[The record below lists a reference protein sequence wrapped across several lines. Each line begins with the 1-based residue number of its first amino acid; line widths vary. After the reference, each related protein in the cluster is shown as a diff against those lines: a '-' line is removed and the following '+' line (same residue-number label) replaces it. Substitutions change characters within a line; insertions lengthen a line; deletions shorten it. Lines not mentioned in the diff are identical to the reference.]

1 MFYLSE
7 VINAS
12 IKDSSDIIIGKLA
25 DFAVAQKAGVY
36 SSLDYILIKDKK
48 NKELVWVPF
57 KYVENLGKGSITLT
71 TVFSKIIKV
80 QPKKDCLF
88 LYNEILD
95 QQIVDTEG
103 VRIVRVNDLQ
113 LGLVQD
119 KFCVLGIDVSFKG
132 ILRRLNLDKLDF
144 LNIFKV
150 FLIDWRKA
158 QPIHGHLKVDAL
170 AESLVKLHPADLAN
184 IVEKLN
190 LNEGILLLKTLDENT
205 AGRVMEEIQPEI
217 QKILVQRLGTEE
229 SAQVVQKMSVDEL
242 VDLIQSLSSEEAA
255 EILKK
260 LPEDIKTQ
268 RVKKML
274 GYSEDTAGGLMT
286 TEYLTTLNTST
297 VIEVIEN
304 IKKHFS
310 EFNTL
315 HFIYVLDKDG
325 KFLGIVSLRHLLVA
339 EKDQT
344 IQEIMK
350 NLVKLPVARVDQ
362 DIKEVASI
370 ITKYNLMSI
379 AVVDEDNKMLGVVT
393 VDDLMRYFLPQA

>member
-12 IKDSSDIIIGKLA
+12 VRDSADTIVGKLV
-25 DFAVAQKAGVY
+25 DFVIAQKAGAY
-36 SSLDYILIKDKK
+36 SSLDYILIKEKK
-48 NKELVWVPF
+48 SKETIWVPF
-57 KYVENLGKGSITLT
+57 KYVENLGKGSITLA
-71 TVFSKIIKV
+71 TVLSKISKV

-95 QQIVDTEG
+95 QQIVDTGG

-113 LGLVQD
+113 LGLFQE
-119 KFCVLGIDVSFKG
+119 KICVLGIDVSFKG

-144 LNIFKV
+144 LNVFKV

-170 AESLVKLHPADLAN
+170 AEGLVKLHPADLAN

-255 EILKK
+255 AILKK

-274 GYSEDTAGGLMT
+274 VYSEDTAGGLMS
-286 TEYLTTLNTST
+286 TEYLTAFNNST
-297 VIEVIEN
+297 VEEVVEN

-315 HFIYVLDKDG
+315 HFIYIIDKDG
-325 KFLGIVSLRHLLVA
+325 KFLGVVSLRHLLIA
-339 EKDQT
+339 EKKQT
-344 IQEIMK
+344 MQEIMK
-350 NLVKLPVARVDQ
+350 NLVKLPVVRVDQ
-362 DIKEVASI
+362 DIKEVSSI

-379 AVVDEDNKMLGVVT
+379 AVVDKDEKMLGVVT

>member
-12 IKDSSDIIIGKLA
+12 VRDSADTIVGKLV
-25 DFAVAQKAGVY
+25 DFVIAQKAGAY
-36 SSLDYILIKDKK
+36 SSLDYILIKEKK
-48 NKELVWVPF
+48 SKETIWVPF
-57 KYVENLGKGSITLT
+57 KYVENLGKGSITLA
-71 TVFSKIIKV
+71 TVLSKISKV

-95 QQIVDTEG
+95 QQIVDTGG

-113 LGLVQD
+113 LGLFQE
-119 KFCVLGIDVSFKG
+119 KICVLGIDVSFKG

-144 LNIFKV
+144 LNVFKV

-170 AESLVKLHPADLAN
+170 AEGLVKLHPADLAN

-255 EILKK
+255 AILKK

-274 GYSEDTAGGLMT
+274 VYSEDTAGGLMS
-286 TEYLTTLNTST
+286 TEYLTAFNNST
-297 VIEVIEN
+297 VEEVIEN

-315 HFIYVLDKDG
+315 HFIYIIDKDG
-325 KFLGIVSLRHLLVA
+325 KFLGVVSLRHLLIA
-339 EKDQT
+339 EKKQT
-344 IQEIMK
+344 MQEIMK
-350 NLVKLPVARVDQ
+350 NLVKLPVVRVDQ
-362 DIKEVASI
+362 DIKEVSSI

-379 AVVDEDNKMLGVVT
+379 AVVDKDEKMLGVVT